1 MHDEHATAGPGHNAQ
16 RPLQWQTPHLPHGHA
31 HREVEHHHE
40 PDLDLVEAAFVEG
53 FARAPDPV
61 SFLRLAGVPF
71 KSERDGEPLD
81 LVRVE
86 IESVVDVAS
95 VTPLLGGG
103 GHRVAPLPASH
114 VSQRRQLGFHYLA
127 GGRMVRLD
135 LAEARAL
142 PNLTPPR

>member
-1 MHDEHATAGPGHNAQ
+1 MHDEHGSAGAGHNSG
-16 RPLQWQTPHLPHGHA
+16 RPVQWQTPHRPHGHDQP
-31 HREVEHHHE
+31 HDHEHE
-40 PDLDLVEAAFVEG
+40 PDIDLVEDAFVEG

-71 KSERDGEPLD
+71 HSERDGEPLD

-86 IESVVDVAS
+86 IESATDVAS

-114 VSQRRQLGFHYLA
+114 VSHRRRLGFHYLM
-127 GGRMVRLD
+127 GERMVRLD
-135 LAEARAL
+135 LAEARGL
-142 PNLTPPR
+142 VNLTPHR

>member
-1 MHDEHATAGPGHNAQ
+1 MHDIHMTAGAGHNST
-16 RPLQWQTPHLPHGHA
+16 RPVQWQTPHRPHDHDHPPA
-31 HREVEHHHE
+31 DDHE

-71 KSERDGEPLD
+71 KSERDGETLD

-86 IESVVDVAS
+86 IESATDIAS

-114 VSQRRQLGFHYLA
+114 VSHRRRLGFHYLM
-127 GGRMVRLD
+127 GERMVRLD

-142 PNLTPPR
+142 VNLTPPR

>member
-1 MHDEHATAGPGHNAQ
+1 MHDDSPTTGPGHNA
-16 RPLQWQTPHLPHGHA
+16 RPAQQWQTPHLPHSHDHPGDDG
-31 HREVEHHHE
+31 EE

-53 FARAPDPV
+53 FERAPDPT
-61 SFLRLAGVPF
+61 SFIRRAGVRF
-71 KSERDGEPLD
+71 KSERDGTPLD

-86 IESVVDVAS
+86 IESATDVAS
-95 VTPLLGGG
+95 VTSLLGGG

-114 VSQRRQLGFHYLA
+114 VGHRRRLGLLYLM
-127 GGRMVRLD
+127 GDRLVRLG

>member
-1 MHDEHATAGPGHNAQ
+1 MHDDFETAGPGHNA
-16 RPLQWQTPHLPHGHA
+16 RPPSQWQTPHLPHGHDA
-31 HREVEHHHE
+31 PHDHVHE

-71 KSERDGEPLD
+71 KSERGGTPLD

-86 IESVVDVAS
+86 IESATDVAS

-103 GHRVAPLPASH
+103 GHRVAPVPASH
-114 VSQRRQLGFHYLA
+114 VSHRRRLGFHYLM
-127 GGRMVRLD
+127 GKRMVRLS
-135 LAEARAL
+135 LAEARGL
-142 PNLTPPR
+142 MNLTPPR

>member
-1 MHDEHATAGPGHNAQ
+1 MQDDHATAGPGHNA
-16 RPLQWQTPHLPHGHA
+16 RPPRQWQTPHLPHGHDQP
-31 HREVEHHHE
+31 HDHDQEL
-40 PDLDLVEAAFVEG
+40 DLDLVEAAFVEG

-71 KSERDGEPLD
+71 KSERDGETLD

-86 IESVVDVAS
+86 IESATDVAS

-114 VSQRRQLGFHYLA
+114 VGHRRRLGFHYLM
-127 GGRMVRLD
+127 GERMVRLD
-135 LAEARAL
+135 LAAARAL

>member
-1 MHDEHATAGPGHNAQ
+1 MHDEQGTAGPGHNA
-16 RPLQWQTPHLPHGHA
+16 RPPMQWQPPHLPHGHDEP
-31 HREVEHHHE
+31 HDHDHE

-71 KSERDGEPLD
+71 KSERDGETLD

-86 IESVVDVAS
+86 IESATDVAS

-103 GHRVAPLPASH
+103 GHRVAVLPASH
-114 VSQRRQLGFHYLA
+114 VSHRRQLGFHYLA
-127 GGRMVRLD
+127 GERMVRLD
-135 LAEARAL
+135 LAEAKAL

>member
-1 MHDEHATAGPGHNAQ
+1 MHDDHEATGPGHNSGP
-16 RPLQWQTPHLPHGHA
+16 PLQWQTPHLPHVHDHSEA
-31 HREVEHHHE
+31 LDQE

-53 FARAPDPV
+53 FTRAPDPV

-71 KSERDGEPLD
+71 KSERDGTPLD

-86 IESVVDVAS
+86 IESATDVAS

-114 VSQRRQLGFHYLA
+114 VGHRRRLGFLYLM
-127 GGRMVRLD
+127 GDRLVRLG

>member
-1 MHDEHATAGPGHNAQ
+1 MHDDHPTPGPGHNAGPP
-16 RPLQWQTPHLPHGHA
+16 RQWQTPHLPHDHD
-31 HREVEHHHE
+31 HPEEHGHE

-71 KSERDGEPLD
+71 KSERDGLPLA

-86 IESVVDVAS
+86 IESATDVAS

-114 VSQRRQLGFHYLA
+114 VSRRRRLGFHYLA
-127 GGRMVRLD
+127 GDRMVRLD

>member
-1 MHDEHATAGPGHNAQ
+1 MHDAHETAGAGHNSHQ
-16 RPLQWQTPHLPHGHA
+16 PVQWQTPHLPHGHDHPA
-31 HREVEHHHE
+31 ADDQE

-53 FARAPDPV
+53 FERAPDPV

-71 KSERDGEPLD
+71 KSERDGASLA

-86 IESVVDVAS
+86 IESATDVAS

-114 VSQRRQLGFHYLA
+114 VSHRRRLGFHYLM
-127 GGRMVRLD
+127 GEKMVRLD
-135 LAEARAL
+135 LAEARRL
-142 PNLTPPR
+142 VNLTPPR

>member
-1 MHDEHATAGPGHNAQ
+1 MHDDHETAGAGHNAPQ
-16 RPLQWQTPHLPHGHA
+16 PVQWQTPHRPHGHV
-31 HREVEHHHE
+31 HPDDHDHE

-71 KSERDGEPLD
+71 KSERDGLPLD

-86 IESVVDVAS
+86 IESATDVAS
-95 VTPLLGGG
+95 VTPLLGGR

-114 VSQRRQLGFHYLA
+114 VGHRRRLGFHYLA
-127 GGRMVRLD
+127 GEEMVRLD

-142 PNLTPPR
+142 VNLTPPR

>member
-1 MHDEHATAGPGHNAQ
+1 MHDDHPTPGAGHNA
-16 RPLQWQTPHLPHGHA
+16 RPPAQWQTPHLPHAHDHA
-31 HREVEHHHE
+31 QDHDLE
-40 PDLDLVEAAFVEG
+40 PDLDMVEAAFVEA

-86 IESVVDVAS
+86 IESATDVAS
-95 VTPLLGGG
+95 VTPLLGG

-114 VSQRRQLGFHYLA
+114 VSHRRRLGFHYLA
-127 GGRMVRLD
+127 GERMVRLD
-135 LAEARAL
+135 LAAARAL
-142 PNLTPPR
+142 VNLTPSR

>member
-1 MHDEHATAGPGHNAQ
+1 MHDDHPTAGPGHNA
-16 RPLQWQTPHLPHGHA
+16 RPAVQWQRPHLPHSHA
-31 HREVEHHHE
+31 PAEEHELE

-53 FARAPDPV
+53 FQRAPDAV

-71 KSERDGEPLD
+71 KSERDGQTLD

-86 IESVVDVAS
+86 IESTTDVAT
-95 VTPLLGGG
+95 VAPLLGGG
-103 GHRVAPLPASH
+103 GHHVAPLPASH
-114 VSQRRQLGFHYLA
+114 VGHRRRLSLHYLM
-127 GGRMVRLD
+127 GERMVRLD

>member
-1 MHDEHATAGPGHNAQ
+1 MHDDHPTAGHNSG
-16 RPLQWQTPHLPHGHA
+16 RPLQWQTPHRPHGD
-31 HREVEHHHE
+31 EHPEDPGHE

-61 SFLRLAGVPF
+61 SFLRLAGVPC
-71 KSERDGEPLD
+71 KSERDGLPLD

-86 IESVVDVAS
+86 IESATDVAS

-114 VSQRRQLGFHYLA
+114 VSRRRRLGFHYLM
-127 GGRMVRLD
+127 GERMVRLD

>member
-1 MHDEHATAGPGHNAQ
+1 MHDEHEAAGAGHNSQ
-16 RPLQWQTPHLPHGHA
+16 RPVQWQTPHLPHGHA
-31 HREVEHHHE
+31 HPEDHEHE
-40 PDLDLVEAAFVEG
+40 PDLDLVETAFVEG

-71 KSERDGEPLD
+71 KSERDGETLD

-86 IESVVDVAS
+86 VESATDVAS

-114 VSQRRQLGFHYLA
+114 VGHRRRLGLHYLM
-127 GGRMVRLD
+127 GERLVRLS
-135 LAEARAL
+135 LAEARGLA
-142 PNLTPPR
+142 NLTPHR

>member
-1 MHDEHATAGPGHNAQ
+1 MHDAHETAGPGHNA
-16 RPLQWQTPHLPHGHA
+16 RPPAQWQTPHRPHGH
-31 HREVEHHHE
+31 EHPEADKSE

-53 FARAPDPV
+53 FERAPDPV

-71 KSERDGEPLD
+71 RSERDGHGLD

-86 IESVVDVAS
+86 IESATDVAS

-103 GHRVAPLPASH
+103 GHRVALLPASH
-114 VSQRRQLGFHYLA
+114 VGHRRRLGFHYLA
-127 GGRMVRLD
+127 GDRMVRLD

>member
-1 MHDEHATAGPGHNAQ
+1 MHDDHEATGPGHNSGP
-16 RPLQWQTPHLPHGHA
+16 PLQWQTPHLPHGDDQPHD
-31 HREVEHHHE
+31 HEHE

-71 KSERDGEPLD
+71 KSERDGLPLD

-86 IESVVDVAS
+86 IESATDVAS
-95 VTPLLGGG
+95 VTPLLGGL

-114 VSQRRQLGFHYLA
+114 VGHRRRLGFHYLM
-127 GGRMVRLD
+127 GEEMVRLD

-142 PNLTPPR
+142 VNLTPPR